1 MLNELIQLFCNNGT
15 HSSELFYN
23 ATLQLN
29 EFLDKKEIVRCFP
42 RVSENLG
49 DQLPNLR
56 KASHQLFQAYI
67 RVNENFDAV
76 LQAIL
81 SRGLVHPNWL
91 VRQKNVNSLQSLFL
105 SEGQHLQAGSGV
117 IKNMI
122 EMLLEKLCDCNTA
135 VCKATEQTMISLI
148 SLNQYKQCHAQL
160 PMGIQS
166 QVEHFVEQMKETNQ
180 IRHELRLREPIS
192 NGLPFDK
199 LEDLKDTQWQMRA
212 EAIQRIY
219 EELQDVVLT
228 PLQVEVLFDHIVN
241 LVNDHNFNIVLTTLQ
256 IMQRC
261 LQFNIVKS
269 NNIVNIYTKLGDSKS
284 AIRTAVRQVLVM
296 YLQKIGDGELLI
308 QILQQPN
315 KNSFY
320 KEEFLDLLID
330 LVQRNKMLLS
340 QYLELAIKEVAPFLE
355 DQKQKLRSK
364 SIETLTQ
371 LATINQPLT
380 KRVFSQLGI
389 TEDLFNQIDVSTASS
404 NKSDLPQM
412 RFKKEQREQKDPK
425 DLKELYTQSLPEPKN
440 LQQFDIPIFQSQQQ
454 GYVPTIISQPQKQQR
469 SAQKPDSHP
478 QSSSVE
484 FRHAQQQQE
493 YNQPPATQQSKP
505 FRIVK
510 NPQQDIPDQDTGL
523 TYTKPFQRKPKTEAD
538 KTFQPVYLDSVMP
551 LDQPESVLKTLL
563 NELRYDDWIRQF
575 EALNNLRRLA
585 KHNTELLKKSINFP
599 QILQEMVKQIENLR
613 SGVSKNALIS
623 LQELSDIYKKDLD
636 FIMDQ
641 ALQKLIKKAIDLN
654 TFISEEVRKATI
666 SLLQNCTESKSISLI
681 AQVYQS
687 KSIAI
692 KVNIC
697 YGLNNLLDPNK
708 QQFEKMLQIL
718 CFYACDQSQEV
729 RQIAKEGL
737 LSLMNQIDKR
747 ELESLII
754 KLAPDGECKR
764 IMTIINGESTTT
776 SEFRKFGT
784 TQTKEAKTPEL
795 RNRTPNNKKLSTDFE
810 QMPNYMNQAEQAKD
824 WKQKKEAIDWL
835 CNFVKKEAQA
845 LNGHKYSNKFL
856 DLLCKL
862 IDDGNKNIALYTCEQ
877 FIQLVEPL
885 KFPIQNNYV
894 NVWNGVFKVV
904 SSTNNSV
911 RQSAESLFHE
921 LMINIDI
928 QYSLPQIQHLILYG
942 PAKSKGIAITML
954 ANFVQQFY
962 DERPQLVV
970 KYLVPLAKKLQEE
983 QKPDIKIA
991 SQKLF
996 QALVSTCPNDVAHLK
1011 LLK

>member
-1 MLNELIQLFCNNGT
+1 MLNELIQLFCSNGT

-67 RVNENFDAV
+67 RFNESFDGV
-76 LQAIL
+76 LSAML
-81 SRGLVHPNWL
+81 SRGLIHPNWL

-105 SEGQHLQAGSGV
+105 SEGQHLESGSGMV
-117 IKNMI
+117 KNMV
-122 EMLLEKLCDCNTA
+122 EMLLGKLCDCNLA
-135 VCKATEQTMISLI
+135 VCKATEQTLITLI

-166 QVEHFVEQMKETNQ
+166 QVEQFVEQMKETNQ
-180 IRHELRLREPIS
+180 IRQEIRLREPTP

-219 EELQDVVLT
+219 EELQDVILT
-228 PLQVEVLFDHIVN
+228 PLQVEVLFEHIVN

-269 NNIVNIYTKLGDSKS
+269 SNIVNIYTKLGDSKS

-308 QILQQPN
+308 QILQWPN

-320 KEEFLDLLID
+320 KEECLDLLID

-340 QYLELAIKEVAPFLE
+340 QHLELAIKEVAPFLE

-364 SIETLTQ
+364 AIDTLTQ
-371 LATINQPLT
+371 LATINQHLT

-404 NKSDLPQM
+404 NKSDLPQL
-412 RFKKEQREQKDPK
+412 RFKKEQRDPI
-425 DLKELYTQSLPEPKN
+425 DQYTQSLPEPKHQ
-440 LQQFDIPIFQSQQQ
+440 QQFDIPIFQSQQQ

-469 SAQKPDSHP
+469 SAQKTESHP
-478 QSSSVE
+478 QSSSIE
-484 FRHAQQQQE
+484 FRQAQQQQE

-538 KTFQPVYLDSVMP
+538 KTFQPIYLDEVLP
-551 LDQPESVLKTLL
+551 LDQPESVLKSLL
-563 NELRYDDWIRQF
+563 NELRYDDWNRQF

-585 KHNTELLKKSINFP
+585 KHNSELLRKSVNFP
-599 QILQEMVKQIENLR
+599 QILLEMVKQIENLR

-636 FIMDQ
+636 CVLDQ

-654 TFISEEVRKATI
+654 TFISEEVRKSTI
-666 SLLQNCTESKSISLI
+666 SLLQNCSEQKSISLI
-681 AQVYQS
+681 TQVYQS

-697 YGLNNLLDPNK
+697 YALNNLLDPNK
-708 QQFEKMLQIL
+708 QSFEKMLQIL
-718 CFYACDQSQEV
+718 CLYACDQGQEV

-737 LSLMNQIDKR
+737 LSLIGQIEKR

-754 KLAPDGECKR
+754 KLAPEGECKR

-776 SEFRKFGT
+776 SEFRRFGA
-784 TQTKEAKTPEL
+784 TQTKEARTPEL
-795 RNRTPNNKKLSTDFE
+795 RNRTPNNKKLSADFE
-810 QMPNYMNQAEQAKD
+810 QMPNYMNQAELGKD
-824 WKQKKEAIDWL
+824 WKQKKDAIDWL
-835 CNFVKKEAQA
+835 CNFAKKEAQA

-885 KFPIQNNYV
+885 KLPIQNNYV
-894 NVWNGVFKVV
+894 NIWNGVFKAV
-904 SSTNNSV
+904 SSTNNQV

-921 LMINIDI
+921 LMIHIDI

-970 KYLVPLAKKLQEE
+970 KHLVPLAKKLQEE